1 METIFDLTGMG
12 LLPARHA
19 TPHPAQ
25 APTRHAG
32 GLWHRLG
39 RWFGQ
44 FAPGL
49 ARARERAADERECW
63 RAYRELARLDDHL
76 LGRYRLHPRR
86 PLGTGARGAQAG
98 WAAGQFLNPAI
109 A

>member
-1 METIFDLTGMG
+1 MATIFDLTGMG

-19 TPHPAQ
+19 TPQPAQ
-25 APTRHAG
+25 APARHAD

-39 RWFGQ
+39 HWFGQ
-44 FAPGL
+44 LAAGF

-76 LGRYRLHPRR
+76 LTDIGFTRAGLWGQVREAHKRARRLRR
-86 PLGTGARGAQAG
+86 R
-98 WAAGQFLNPAI
+98 
-109 A
+109 

>member
-1 METIFDLTGMG
+1 MATIFDLTGMG

-19 TPHPAQ
+19 TPHPAH

-76 LGRYRLHPRR
+76 LADIGFTRAGLWGQVREAHKRAGR
-86 PLGTGARGAQAG
+86 LGSS
-98 WAAGQFLNPAI
+98 
-109 A
+109 